1 MAYGLNG
8 SIPSLFLSITL
19 RFFEVCLTSET
30 TSSKY
35 KNQRI
40 DKAFIIFLL
49 VITADGPGL
58 V

>member
-1 MAYGLNG
+1 MAYGLGG
-8 SIPSLFLSITL
+8 SVPSLFLPITL

-30 TSSKY
+30 TSYKY

-40 DKAFIIFLL
+40 DKAFIIVLL